1 MKIILNELSVWWFRA
16 SCLLIG
22 GLALLV
28 ISAAANNRWR
38 IRRTELLPISLCAL
52 FNICAWNLLS
62 AYGVS
67 IMPAGRASIIAFTM
81 PLWATIFACLLL
93 NEKISP
99 SKSLGLVLGLTG
111 LAVLIGPDLVIFN
124 QAPLGA
130 IFMLAAAVTWGLGTV
145 LLKKGDW
152 DIPIASHVAWQLLLS
167 AIPVGIGA
175 VLLEPVPDVTSLSPP
190 AIIALLYIYAFPI
203 TFSQWAYMKVVN
215 MLPASIAAIG
225 TLLVPVIG
233 VYSSHFI
240 LSEPVGLR
248 ALTALALVCTGLL
261 CVLVLPGLSSLPKD
275 R

>member
-1 MKIILNELSVWWFRA
+1 MVVQGVLSADRGTGAACDFCGRQQPLA
-16 SCLLIG
+16 DSSNG
-22 GLALLV
+22 AAAHLALRLV
-28 ISAAANNRWR
+28 QYLRMESAFRLR
-38 IRRTELLPISLCAL
+38 GLHH
-52 FNICAWNLLS
+52 
-62 AYGVS
+62 
-67 IMPAGRASIIAFTM
+67 AGRASIIAFTM

-93 NEKISP
+93 NEKISS

-111 LAVLIGPDLVIFN
+111 LAVLIGPDLVVFN

-175 VLLEPVPDVTSLSPP
+175 VLLEPVPDVTSFSPP

-261 CVLVLPGLSSLPKD
+261 CVLVLPGLSSLHKD